1 MKPALQKVLF
11 VNSEQ
16 CVGCRV
22 CELACS
28 AHHERSFN
36 PAKSR
41 IHIVNWNGKGL
52 DVPMVCQQCIKPPCL
67 EACPV
72 EAFYR
77 DKKTGAVLINDDVC
91 IGCRLC
97 IDKCPFGGI
106 SIDPDKERMIKCD
119 LCGGDPQCVKHC
131 PTNAL
136 QYVRPDQMIILKKR
150 KGAEKMANLLEHL
163 IIMERG

>member
-1 MKPALQKVLF
+1 MKPALYKVLF

-28 AHHERSFN
+28 ARHERSFN

-41 IHIVNWNGKGL
+41 IHIVKWDGKGL
-52 DVPMVCQQCIKPPCL
+52 DVPTVCQQCIKPPCVK
-67 EACPV
+67 ACPV

-77 DKKTGAVLINDDVC
+77 DEKTGAVLVNDDVC

-106 SIDPDKERMIKCD
+106 FIDPDKERMVKCD
-119 LCGGDPQCVKHC
+119 LCGGDPQCVKYC
-131 PTNAL
+131 PTGAL
-136 QYVRPDQMIILKKR
+136 QYVEAGRMVMVKKR
-150 KGAEKMANLLEHL
+150 KGAEKMANLLEPL
-163 IIMERG
+163 IMGSG